1 MGEKTR
7 KTRVLKDTGKSTM
20 GKIGGFFGDVLS
32 LLRYRTIKRVVQQV
46 GRDDIT
52 GLAAQLAFYL
62 TLGLFPFL
70 LVIFSLMGT
79 FSSDRFAEDLLA
91 YFVQVL
97 PVQVYD
103 LIEAYAAD
111 ILRGRNP
118 AGGLLSFSIIG
129 TLWVISNAFAAIT
142 RALNKAYDVEETRP
156 FWRVRGLALLM
167 AVGLSGIIYLAL
179 VLLIAGPNI
188 GENIAG
194 YFGFGR
200 LFSVVWSVVQWLVA
214 LAILVVTFAMLYYFA
229 PDVEQP
235 FRWITPGGFTA
246 VILWILAS
254 LVFRLYVNSDF
265 VSYNQTYG
273 SIGVAIILLLYL
285 YIVSFSLLVGAELNA
300 VLVKM
305 KEEISGEEVIKGEP
319 ANEKPPILEDEPG

>member
-1 MGEKTR
+1 MK
-7 KTRVLKDTGKSTM
+7 RVWIAGRPAVGSVREFLVDMVTLLK
-20 GKIGGFFGDVLS
+20 
-32 LLRYRTIKRVVQQV
+32 YQAIKRTTQQIY
-46 GRDDIT
+46 RDDIL

-97 PVQVYD
+97 PVQVYN
-103 LIEAYAAD
+103 LIDAYAAD
-111 ILRGRNP
+111 ILSGRNP
-118 AGGLLSFSIIG
+118 AAGLLSFSIVG

-142 RALNKAYDVEETRP
+142 RALNEAYDVEETRP
-156 FWRVRGLALLM
+156 FWKVRGLALLM
-167 AVGLSGIIYLAL
+167 ALGLSGIIFIAL

-188 GENIAG
+188 GGNIAV

-200 LFSVVWSVVQWLVA
+200 LFAFFWSIVQWLVA

-235 FRWITPGGFTA
+235 FRWITPGGFIA
-246 VILWILAS
+246 VILWVLAS
-254 LVFRLYVNSDF
+254 LGFRLYVNSDF
-265 VSYNQTYG
+265 VSYNETYG
-273 SIGVAIILLLYL
+273 SIGAAVILLLYL
-285 YIVSFSLLVGAELNA
+285 YIVSLSLLIGAELNA
-300 VLVKM
+300 VLAKM
-305 KEEISGEEVIKGEP
+305 KEEISGKEVIQGEP
-319 ANEKPPILEDEPG
+319 KNEASSVVEKDLR